1 MVKIAGS
8 DIAHAVP
15 LTLVAGLGHIAG
27 GGIDMTVRRNA
38 FGRQVDSFEADVDVP
53 AVGPDPLRAVF
64 IRAPWVEAIADD
76 VVPRFRVAPAL
87 RLAVTGRLLPD
98 GTCLA
103 FFVNP
108 TVHRQSGRI
117 GLPDPS
123 AIGLDD
129 AFAIGIAYATT
140 GSSAWRDD
148 DGVLVLENVET

>member
-1 MVKIAGS
+1 GM
-8 DIAHAVP
+8 
-15 LTLVAGLGHIAG
+15 
-27 GGIDMTVRRNA
+27 
-38 FGRQVDSFEADVDVP
+38 
-53 AVGPDPLRAVF
+53 
-64 IRAPWVEAIADD
+64 RAPWVEAIADD

-108 TVHRQSGRI
+108 TAHRQSGRI

-148 DGVLVLENVET
+148 DGVHVDVLAGGALIARLRSETHG